1 MRDACIVS
9 SHYKEDIK
17 WLENYFLPVVIV
29 SKEGGD
35 YNNINHDA
43 YFNVHRIPN
52 KLREAGSY
60 LWFIVNYWNHLP
72 ERMFFIHGHETSD
85 HMKMSLPDAIKKYYD
100 KPFQDFNHYFTYN
113 LKINEEQDLFV
124 YWWEKML
131 GSRFG
136 LVPDEVF
143 FELGAQFVVSRSIVK
158 NHPLSFYRRIYDY
171 ACDQANDSHFDYL
184 MGVFF
189 ESIWPIIFNPE
200 FVQFKKGD

>member
-1 MRDACIVS
+1 MHDACIVS

-35 YNNINHDA
+35 YKNINYEA
-43 YFNVHRIPN
+43 YLNVHLIPN

-100 KPFQDFNHYFTYN
+100 RPFQDFNHFFTYN
-113 LKINEEQDLFV
+113 LKITQEQDLFIEMWNKLMA
-124 YWWEKML
+124 Y
-131 GSRFG
+131 RFG
-136 LVPDEVF
+136 SIPTEIF
-143 FELGAQFVVSRSIVK
+143 FEFGAQFVVSKSVVK
-158 NHPLSFYRRIYDY
+158 NHPLSFYRKLYDY
-171 ACDQANDSHFDYL
+171 TCEKAENSHIDYL

-189 ESIWPIIFNPE
+189 ETIWPIIFNPDFLQSE
-200 FVQFKKGD
+200 KGV